1 MGRISFNPRDR
12 SIILRLTV
20 GGINGNTFRDLLAV
34 LDTGA
39 SITSIPT
46 KIALDLGYNLSN
58 PEREVEIVTGSG
70 IESRKL
76 ITLSKLTAIGETLED
91 INVICHDLPAKSGV
105 AGLLGL
111 NLLSHFDVNI
121 SFSTGIIELHPH

>member
-1 MGRISFNPRDR
+1 MQFSLIW
-12 SIILRLTV
+12 
-20 GGINGNTFRDLLAV
+20 
-34 LDTGA
+34 
-39 SITSIPT
+39 
-46 KIALDLGYNLSN
+46 YNLSN